1 MCESIISVCT
11 HQPPN
16 PPDRNS
22 GIMMSAA
29 VLGFLMTAV
38 LLITGDTYYYLGKI
52 PALRDFLPSTARVVI
67 TPLNNVLYNAD
78 VANLALHGIHN
89 RLTHLL
95 VNLPSLIGP
104 PLILLFT
111 HRPHNFL
118 AVFTAFVGVLGL
130 SSFPHQEARFLLPA
144 VPLLL
149 SSVRIPL
156 TSTRRR
162 LIWILRAT
170 FAFNITLGLLM
181 GVYHQGGVVRAQQAI
196 WKLSQRSSIDGV
208 IWWKTYPPP
217 DWILGSQAGKIHVH
231 DLMGADAAVLE
242 ETIRHSINCVPSTPR
257 KNFLLVMPLSTKE
270 LASYFDPQTGP
281 FHVTQAVSFNTHLNL
296 DDMDFPT
303 DGIIATITRVIGR
316 RGLGVFNVHKHC

>member
-1 MCESIISVCT
+1 
-11 HQPPN
+11 
-16 PPDRNS
+16 
-22 GIMMSAA
+22 MSTA
-29 VLGFLMTAV
+29 VFGFLMTTAI
-38 LLITGDTYYYLGKI
+38 LIIGDTYYYIGRI
-52 PALRDFLPSTARVVI
+52 PALSDFLPSTARVVI

-104 PLILLFT
+104 PFIFLFT
-111 HRPHNFL
+111 QRPHNFL
-118 AVFTAFVGVLGL
+118 AMVTTLVAVLGL
-130 SSFPHQEARFLLPA
+130 SLFPHQEARFLLPA

-149 SSVRIPL
+149 FSIRIPPAP
-156 TSTRRR
+156 TRRR
-162 LIWILRAT
+162 LIWILKAS
-170 FAFNITLGLLM
+170 FAFNITLGLFM

-196 WKLSQRSSIDGV
+196 WKLSQQSLIDQV

-231 DLMGADAAVLE
+231 DLMGADAAVLD
-242 ETIRHSINCVPSTPR
+242 ETVRRSIKCVPGTHQ
-257 KNFLLVMPLSTKE
+257 KNTLLVVPLSTKE

-281 FHVTQAVSFNTHLNL
+281 FHLSEAVFFNTHLNL
-296 DDMDFPT
+296 DDMDFPI
-303 DGIIATITRVIGR
+303 DGITETIARVIGR

>member
-1 MCESIISVCT
+1 
-11 HQPPN
+11 
-16 PPDRNS
+16 
-22 GIMMSAA
+22 MMSVA
-29 VLGFLMTAV
+29 VLGFLMTTAI
-38 LLITGDTYYYLGKI
+38 LIIGDTYYYLGRI
-52 PALRDFLPSTARVVI
+52 PALGDFLPPTSPARVVI
-67 TPLNNVLYNAD
+67 TPLNNVLYNSD

-95 VNLPSLIGP
+95 VNIPSLIGP

-111 HRPHNFL
+111 QRPHNFL
-118 AVFTAFVGVLGL
+118 ALVTALVATLGL

-149 SSVRIPL
+149 SSVRNPL
-156 TSTRRR
+156 GSTRRR
-162 LIWILRAT
+162 LAWILKAS
-170 FAFNITLGLLM
+170 FAFNIALGLLM

-196 WKLSQRSSIDGV
+196 WKLSQQSLVDGV

-217 DWILGSQAGKIHVH
+217 DWILGSQAGKIHTQ
-231 DLMGADAAVLE
+231 DLMDAGVAVLE
-242 ETIRHSINCVPSTPR
+242 ETVGRSIKCVPWTHQ

-270 LASYFDPQTGP
+270 LTSYFDPQTGP
-281 FHVTQAVSFNTHLNL
+281 FHVTEAVSFNTHLNL

>member
-1 MCESIISVCT
+1 
-11 HQPPN
+11 
-16 PPDRNS
+16 
-22 GIMMSAA
+22 MSTA
-29 VLGFLMTAV
+29 VLGFLMTTAI
-38 LLITGDTYYYLGKI
+38 LIIGDTYYYIGRI
-52 PALRDFLPSTARVVI
+52 PALSDFLPSTARVVI

-111 HRPHNFL
+111 QRPHNLL
-118 AVFTAFVGVLGL
+118 AMVTALVAVLGL
-130 SSFPHQEARFLLPA
+130 SLFPHQEARFLLPA

-149 SSVRIPL
+149 FSVRIPPA
-156 TSTRRR
+156 STRRR
-162 LIWILRAT
+162 LVWILKAS
-170 FAFNITLGLLM
+170 FAFNITLGLFM

-196 WKLSQRSSIDGV
+196 WKLSQQSPIDRV

-231 DLMGADAAVLE
+231 DLMGADAAVLD
-242 ETIRHSINCVPSTPR
+242 ETVRRSIKCVPWTHQ
-257 KNFLLVMPLSTKE
+257 KNSLLVMPLSTKE

-281 FHVTQAVSFNTHLNL
+281 FHVTEAVSFNTHLNL
-296 DDMDFPT
+296 DDMDFPI

>member
-1 MCESIISVCT
+1 MI
-11 HQPPN
+11 
-16 PPDRNS
+16 
-22 GIMMSAA
+22 SAA
-29 VLGFLMTAV
+29 VLGFLMTTAI
-38 LLITGDTYYYLGKI
+38 LITGDTYYYLGRI
-52 PALRDFLPSTARVVI
+52 PSVGDFLPSAARVVI
-67 TPLNNVLYNAD
+67 TPLNNLLYNAD
-78 VANLALHGIHN
+78 VTNLALHGIHN

-111 HRPHNFL
+111 QRPHNLL
-118 AVFTAFVGVLGL
+118 AIVTAFVGVLGL

-149 SSVRIPL
+149 SSVRFPL
-156 TSTRRR
+156 ASASTRRR

-170 FAFNITLGLLM
+170 FAFDITLGLLM

-196 WKLSQRSSIDGV
+196 WKLSQQSSIDGV

-231 DLMGADAAVLE
+231 DLMGAEAAVLE
-242 ETIRHSINCVPSTPR
+242 ETVRRSIKCVPWTPR
-257 KNFLLVMPLSTKE
+257 KNFLLVIPLSTKE
-270 LASYFDPQTGP
+270 LASYSDPQTGP

-296 DDMDFPT
+296 DDMDFPI